1 MQFLIKW
8 VFNPVVLLCLKYK
21 NKGEDMY
28 YNTTN
33 QGGKQLKL
41 NWDKAINQKQ
51 KVLGV
56 FQLTPTAHYCPDDVL
71 MALKELNKKDNNAPI
86 TSIRRAISDLTKDG
100 YLVKTDRK
108 VMGNWGR
115 LTYTWKLR

>member
-1 MQFLIKW
+1 
-8 VFNPVVLLCLKYK
+8 
-21 NKGEDMY
+21 MY

-56 FQLTPTAHYCPDDVL
+56 FLLTPTAHYCPDDVL
-71 MALKELNKKDNNAPI
+71 MVLKELNKKDNNAPI

-108 VMGNWGR
+108 VMGNW
-115 LTYTWKLR
+115 

>member
-33 QGGKQLKL
+33 QEGKQLKL

-51 KVLGV
+51 KVLGI
-56 FQLTPTAHYCPDDVL
+56 FQLTPTAHYCPI
-71 MALKELNKKDNNAPI
+71 N
-86 TSIRRAISDLTKDG
+86 SIKGIEHHRRQYS
-100 YLVKTDRK
+100 YHF
-108 VMGNWGR
+108 
-115 LTYTWKLR
+115 YP

>member
-1 MQFLIKW
+1 MSNK
-8 VFNPVVLLCLKYK
+8 PYEHKE

-56 FQLTPTAHYCPDDVL
+56 FQAMPTASYCADDVL
-71 MALKELNKKDNNAPI
+71 SALKHLEAIDPNTPI

-115 LTYTWKLR
+115 LTYTWRLR